1 MLAERERGNSPANKD
16 AKQSQ
21 RNIARRSRGQKT
33 KDSLSDI
40 THTSSSISRRF
51 QKRSFLS
58 VGGYI
63 FVFTHEK
70 QRGDGTELEQ
80 RAGVH
85 VM

>member
-21 RNIARRSRGQKT
+21 RNIARRSRGEKT

-51 QKRSFLS
+51 KKEVFYLS
-58 VGGYI
+58 AVISLCSRTRNSVAMAPNSNKGLDY
-63 FVFTHEK
+63 T
-70 QRGDGTELEQ
+70 
-80 RAGVH
+80 
-85 VM
+85 